1 MMSILIIILTI
12 LAIFHLFYQSV
23 IVKTNHMLL
32 QDDLEFERLL
42 SEVYLRENKA
52 NLAPVELKYVKNIQ
66 DDFEH
71 LKYVVTEANL
81 LEYLLFI
88 REEMKANN
96 GKETILETND
106 RDFVR
111 KEIIEIENR
120 GIRVVLRSIF
130 TNSFLFMLLTSPV
143 IIIVKFIA
151 TLLDKKITLDK
162 VEKFSTKH
170 C

>member
-1 MMSILIIILTI
+1 MSILIIILTM
-12 LAIFHLFYQSV
+12 LAVFHLFYQSV
-23 IVKTNHMLL
+23 IVKSNHMLL

-42 SEVYLRENKA
+42 SEVYLRENKSK
-52 NLAPVELKYVKNIQ
+52 LAPVEVKYLKNTQ
-66 DDFEH
+66 EDFEH

-81 LEYLLFI
+81 LEYLLFSYN
-88 REEMKANN
+88 EMKADN
-96 GKETILETND
+96 GKENIQDPDD
-106 RDFVR
+106 REFVR

>member
-1 MMSILIIILTI
+1 
-12 LAIFHLFYQSV
+12 
-23 IVKTNHMLL
+23 
-32 QDDLEFERLL
+32 
-42 SEVYLRENKA
+42 
-52 NLAPVELKYVKNIQ
+52 
-66 DDFEH
+66 
-71 LKYVVTEANL
+71 
-81 LEYLLFI
+81 
-88 REEMKANN
+88 MKANN